1 VEPVVSLIQ
10 ARMSSARLPG
20 KVLRPLA
27 GASVLEHVVA
37 RAREFSTQVAVC
49 TSTDPSDAPVVDLC
63 GTLGVV
69 CVRGSLDDVF
79 SRYRQAL
86 ADERLEP
93 TAWFA
98 RVTADCPL
106 ISTRLALGLIEM
118 IDDDLDYLSLDP
130 RSVARGVAIEL
141 VRRSTFEKLD
151 AGALDAAER
160 EHVTLHLYETP
171 GRFACRI
178 ATPTGPLARAELRLC
193 IDYEEDYELL
203 ATLFEQ
209 VPQCTAEAAADF
221 LARHPEIARINAQCR
236 QKPARMER
244 EP

>member
-10 ARMSSARLPG
+10 ARMSSSRLPG

-49 TSTDPSDAPVVDLC
+49 TSTDPSDAPIADLC
-63 GTLGVV
+63 DALGVI

-106 ISTRLALGLIEM
+106 ISARLALGLVEM

-141 VRRSTFEKLD
+141 VRRSAFEKID

-171 GRFACRI
+171 GRFACHI
-178 ATPTGPLARAELRLC
+178 AMPTGPLARPELRLC

-203 ATLFEQ
+203 AALFERI
-209 VPQCTAEAAADF
+209 PQCSAERAADF
-221 LARHPEIARINAQCR
+221 LVGHPEVARINARCR
-236 QKPARMER
+236 QKPARTGR